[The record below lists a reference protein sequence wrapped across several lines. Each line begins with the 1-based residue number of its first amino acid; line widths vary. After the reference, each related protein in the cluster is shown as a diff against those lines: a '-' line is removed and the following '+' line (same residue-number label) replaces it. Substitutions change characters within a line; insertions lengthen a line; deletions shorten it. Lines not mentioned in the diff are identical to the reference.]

1 MKKFLLTVAIL
12 ACVGLGVGAAPGV
25 VLDFP
30 SWQAEEAGFK
40 DFWKEVITKFQ
51 AENPGVTVKLT
62 QIAFKDYIDGLTTRF
77 AAGNPP
83 DILHLPARNAAQ
95 FAAQGW
101 LEPLDDLLK
110 KTDILENWT
119 PLQSSMQ
126 FEGKNLGL
134 LLMGYANVLYYN
146 EKIFKDSGVALPKNI
161 DELVAAAKRLTDE
174 KVGLFGY
181 GLTST
186 DHPNVYS
193 DASVFV
199 YGMGH
204 SFFKNKKYNF
214 TDPAVI
220 KDIDYFRE
228 LAKYAPR
235 GVSTELKRQLF
246 MDGKVAMTVDGPW
259 VATMMPTANA
269 AVRPYLKIMAWPL
282 PKITGNPSNSIHIPA
297 GLPADRKALV
307 WKFIQLMTSPEMQTR
322 YTVLTQSPS
331 GRNNSLTGDLAKQY
345 PGLASVIEATGKA
358 VNTLPDSPNALAN
371 YALYS
376 KLAGNSLLQLLLT
389 NDPTAK
395 VMEDMTAKISKEVK
409 P

>member
-1 MKKFLLTVAIL
+1 MKKFFLAFAIL
-12 ACVGLGVGAAPGV
+12 TCIGLSLGAAPNI

-83 DILHLPARNAAQ
+83 DVLHLPARNAAQ
-95 FAAQGW
+95 FAAQDW
-101 LEPLDDLLK
+101 LEPLDDLLT
-110 KTDILENWT
+110 KTDILQNWT

-146 EKIFKDSGVALPKNI
+146 EKMFKDANVAIPRNI
-161 DELVAAAKRLTDE
+161 DELVAAAKKLTDE
-174 KVGLFGY
+174 KKGQFGY

-199 YGMGH
+199 YGLGH
-204 SFFKNKKYNF
+204 SFFKNGKYNF
-214 TDPAVI
+214 TDPAVV

-235 GVSTELKRQLF
+235 GVTTELKRQLF
-246 MDGKVAMTVDGPW
+246 IDGKIAMTVDGPW
-259 VATMMPTANA
+259 VATMIPKANA
-269 AVRPYLKIMAWPL
+269 AIQPHLKIMTWPL
-282 PKITGNPSNSIHIPA
+282 PNITGNPSNGIHIPA

-307 WKFIQLMTSPEMQTR
+307 WKFIQLMASPEMQTR

-345 PGLASVIEATGKA
+345 PGLASVIESTGKA
-358 VNTLPDSPNALAN
+358 VNTLPASPNVLAN

-376 KLAGNSLLQLLLT
+376 KLAGNGLLQLLLT
-389 NDPTAK
+389 NDPTLK
-395 VMEDMTAKISKEVK
+395 VMEDMTAKILKEVK